1 MFCVI
6 FTKCEYVIGEEP
18 TGYEFPTTDSE
29 EFIKSCINLEFLVLG
44 LASGD
49 NNAVGPFSSAI
60 EHCEHFSELYVGGGR
75 EYIYFCRWGQLLMSE
90 EYPYDTVGDIIL
102 DYRTSNL

>member
-1 MFCVI
+1 M
-6 FTKCEYVIGEEP
+6 IGEEP

-75 EYIYFCRWGQLLMSE
+75 EYKYFCRWGQLLMSE